1 VIPLFDCIVLVCL
14 VLKKDVLKNI
24 NKYDGK
30 YLLAEIFQVKKIVK
44 LMLTDKIP
52 IT

>member
-1 VIPLFDCIVLVCL
+1 VIPLFDCNVLVCL

-24 NKYDGK
+24 NEGK
-30 YLLAEIFQVKKIVK
+30 YLLAEILQVKKIVK
-44 LMLTDKIP
+44 SVLTDKIP